1 MFIMCAEKQRQS
13 AYYAAQCRRRKVR
26 TIHDGEMLTFSSLKE
41 ASEKLN
47 IPSSAICNS
56 CRYGIIVKGGFQ
68 FNYV

>member
-1 MFIMCAEKQRQS
+1 MFIMCTEKQRQS

-47 IPSSAICNS
+47 IPSSMICVS
-56 CRYGIIVKGGFQ
+56 CKHGVIVKGGYLFE
-68 FNYV
+68 YA